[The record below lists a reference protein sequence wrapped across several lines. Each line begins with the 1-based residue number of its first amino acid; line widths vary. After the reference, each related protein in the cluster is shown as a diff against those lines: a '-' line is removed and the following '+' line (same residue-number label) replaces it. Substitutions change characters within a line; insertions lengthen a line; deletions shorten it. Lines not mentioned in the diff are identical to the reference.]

1 MAKINIDAATLKNTN
16 MEIVAAVDRS
26 DDKRYLGASDVVL
39 EGATDV
45 ESLEVLTCREAVALS
60 RDLALNYLP
69 V

>member
-26 DDKRYLGASDVVL
+26 DDKRYLGASDV

-45 ESLEVLTCREAVALS
+45 ESLEVLACREAVALS
-60 RDLALNYLP
+60 RDLTLNYLP